1 MFYLY
6 VLFIPVLILVV
17 DYGLSSPK
25 PRVISEY
32 INLLLKAMPHEF
44 GYAFLLY
51 YLDNE
56 KNIDTG
62 WSFLTLIM
70 LFIPITAI
78 LLLLKLFYWFKAS
91 RNK

>member
-1 MFYLY
+1 MFYVY
-6 VLFIPVLILVV
+6 VLFIPVLILAI
-17 DYGLSSPK
+17 DYGIAKPK
-25 PRVISEY
+25 PRKVSEY
-32 INLLLKAMPHEF
+32 ISLLLKAMPHEF

-70 LFIPITAI
+70 FFIPITVI
-78 LLLLKLFYWFKAS
+78 VLLLKLFYWLKAS